1 MSAHQTEHRIT
12 TMAALLGVSPSGYH
26 AWKKRPP
33 SKRRIENERLL
44 ECIRTFHLDSDGNYG
59 RLRIRKDLIEG
70 EDARWHK
77 VGHNRVGALMR
88 KAGLVGVTRRKQC
101 WTTVRDKGA
110 RPAPDLVHR
119 KFVATEPNQLWVADI
134 TYIPTWAGFLFLAVV
149 LDVFSRRIVGWS
161 MANHLRTELILDAL
175 EMAIDRRKPDG
186 VIHHSDQGCQYT
198 SLAFG
203 SRCREAGVRPS
214 MGSVGDC
221 YDNAM
226 CESFFATLECELLAK
241 HRFPSQSVAM
251 PRVFEFVE
259 GWYNTRRRHSS
270 IGYLSPVE
278 FEKRFEASLRLESN
292 ENDFQGCP
300 QNEHHAS
307 A

>member
-12 TMAALLGVSPSGYH
+12 TMAHLLGVSRSGYH
-26 AWKKRPP
+26 AWKNRRP
-33 SKRRIENERLL
+33 SQRSIENGRLL
-44 ECIRTFHLDSDGNYG
+44 ERIRKYHLDSDGDYG
-59 RLRIRKDLIEG
+59 RLRIRKDLLEG
-70 EDARWHK
+70 EDAEWHR
-77 VGHNRVGALMR
+77 VGHNRVGRLMR
-88 KAGLVGVTRRKQC
+88 EAGLVGVTRRKQC
-101 WTTVRDKGA
+101 WTTVRDRGA

-119 KFVATEPNQLWVADI
+119 KFVAEAPNQLWVADI

-203 SRCREAGVRPS
+203 SRCREAGIRPS

-241 HRFPSQSVAM
+241 HRFPSQNAAM
-251 PRVFEFVE
+251 PRVFDFIE
-259 GWYNTRRRHSS
+259 GRYNTRRRHSS

-278 FEKRFEASLRLESN
+278 FEKRHHARIEETLVED
-292 ENDFQGCP
+292 DFPGCP
-300 QNEHHAS
+300 QNVHHAS